1 MIIHQSE
8 EQMGS
13 ITSYETRQGR
23 RWRVRYRKPDHSQTD
38 KRGFRTK
45 RDAELFMA
53 TVEISKAHGTYLD
66 PSHAR
71 VTVGELA
78 TGWLANKEHALK
90 PSSYS
95 PIRTA
100 WRVYV
105 EPRWSDKPVGSIR
118 PSEVENWI
126 RELGQGKAVTNRIRQ
141 YTGPRSPSV
150 VLRAVGILAGILD
163 VAVRDGRIP
172 SNPARGSNNLPR
184 KTSQKPRRY
193 LTNEEVFRFAQ
204 HAPDSTRAALIL
216 TLSYTGIRWGE
227 AVALRV
233 EDVDLERRR
242 ILVRR
247 TATEVDGYIQ
257 VGPPKSWE
265 SRSVP
270 FPAFLAP
277 ILEGQ
282 FDGKPDDELVFRAR
296 HGGFLT
302 RPDTSHS
309 RQSWWLTALRE
320 AELERLTPH
329 DLKHTAASL
338 AVSAGANVK
347 ALQRMLGHKSASMT
361 LDTYADLF
369 EDDLSNVAERLND
382 RALADGVV
390 TQVVCPYVVV
400 KRRGRGQGHRGC
412 RRGAWRR
419 GRRCGVGPGR

>member
-1 MIIHQSE
+1 M
-8 EQMGS
+8 
-13 ITSYETRQGR
+13 
-23 RWRVRYRKPDHSQTD
+23 
-38 KRGFRTK
+38 
-45 RDAELFMA
+45 
-53 TVEISKAHGTYLD
+53 
-66 PSHAR
+66 
-71 VTVGELA
+71 TVGELA

-105 EPRWSDKPVGSIR
+105 EPRWSDTPIGSIR

-126 RELGQGKAVTNRIRQ
+126 REVGQGKAVTNRIRQ

-184 KTSQKPRRY
+184 KTSQKQRRY
-193 LTNEEVFRFAQ
+193 MTNEEVFRFAQ

-233 EDVDLERRR
+233 EDIDLERRR
-242 ILVRR
+242 IIVRR

-277 ILEGQ
+277 VLEGQ

-302 RPDTSHS
+302 RPDTSHA

-320 AELERLTPH
+320 ADLERLTPH

-382 RALADGVV
+382 RALTDGVV
-390 TQVVCPYVVV
+390 TRVVG
-400 KRRGRGQGHRGC
+400 KMWARGL
-412 RRGAWRR
+412 
-419 GRRCGVGPGR
+419 PT